1 MQIGTSATTNEL
13 QQMREQLE
21 QQTMQTRQA
30 LAQLMLVREQLIT
43 ETNARIE
50 AQVYSTECSKVS
62 LFFNQNQYQ

>member
-1 MQIGTSATTNEL
+1 MQIGTSATSNEL
-13 QQMREQLE
+13 HQMHEQLE

-50 AQVYSTECSKVS
+50 AQVYYIFHYFFFKLSVS
-62 LFFNQNQYQ
+62 F